1 MVLGRE
7 TTPDPD
13 TSAIMSSSSSCS
25 STAGDTGTSLPE
37 EVIQRFRGQSREVS
51 ACNQILFI
59 PHPHLLLHLAKIL
72 KTQIVSICYLLF
84 CVFIIIIVPSVI
96 YIMFL
101 VQDLIEMVCFLQR
114 TVESQGKKVADLEDY
129 IDSMVLRVMER
140 APVILESNMP
150 EYYCALYKHY

>member
-1 MVLGRE
+1 MPR
-7 TTPDPD
+7 
-13 TSAIMSSSSSCS
+13 
-25 STAGDTGTSLPE
+25 
-37 EVIQRFRGQSREVS
+37 
-51 ACNQILFI
+51 
-59 PHPHLLLHLAKIL
+59 
-72 KTQIVSICYLLF
+72 
-84 CVFIIIIVPSVI
+84 
-96 YIMFL
+96 